1 MRKQNRMRLAGLVT
15 ALGLAVPVGAVAG
28 QATAEAALARDL
40 KVLSADSMGGRF
52 TGSAG
57 GDAAARYLARRFEQ
71 VGAKPAPGGWL
82 HEFTMAPDL
91 AGFRALPADR
101 RPTRAANVVAMIPGT
116 DRALRDEYVVVGAHY
131 DHLGDGHAN
140 SLGAAGE
147 IHNGADDNASG
158 TAALIEIARRFVAAP
173 AGRTV
178 VLVAF
183 SGEEFGLLGSAAY
196 VRSAPVSMER
206 TVAMVNLDMVGRLR
220 NERLL
225 VFGSETATEFPA
237 LLDSLNQSFRFDLN
251 YSGDGFGR
259 SDQQSFYLAR
269 KPVLHV
275 FTDLHEDYHRPSDDW
290 DKINLPGLVR
300 VAAYTTDVV
309 RAIADR
315 RAPLNFVMKAP
326 PAHSGT
332 AAAPVSAGYGAYL
345 GSIPD
350 MGSGGTG
357 VRLSGVRPDSPA
369 DKAGLTEGDVLL
381 RIGDFEIAD
390 LQAMTDALRSYKPG
404 DTAAVR
410 YRRGAEERSTT
421 VVFGRRGG

>member
-1 MRKQNRMRLAGLVT
+1 M
-15 ALGLAVPVGAVAG
+15 
-28 QATAEAALARDL
+28 
-40 KVLSADSMGGRF
+40 
-52 TGSAG
+52 
-57 GDAAARYLARRFEQ
+57 
-71 VGAKPAPGGWL
+71 
-82 HEFTMAPDL
+82 
-91 AGFRALPADR
+91 
-101 RPTRAANVVAMIPGT
+101 PGT
-116 DRALRDEYVVVGAHY
+116 DPELQNEYVVVGAHY

-140 SLGAAGE
+140 SLGTPGE

-158 TAALIEIARRFVAAP
+158 TAALLDIARRFAAAP
-173 AGRTV
+173 AKRTV

-220 NERLL
+220 NDRLL

-237 LLDSLNQSFRFDLN
+237 MLDSLNGTHRFDLH

-269 KPVLHV
+269 KPVLHM

-315 RAPLNFVMKAP
+315 RTPLTFVMGR
-326 PAHSGT
+326 HLRT
-332 AAAPVSAGYGAYL
+332 AARLRRRCRPGMAPIWGRFRIWGRVVLVSACRECVLAAL
-345 GSIPD
+345 RI
-350 MGSGGTG
+350 
-357 VRLSGVRPDSPA
+357 RPDSPRETCCCGSA
-369 DKAGLTEGDVLL
+369 TSRLP
-381 RIGDFEIAD
+381 I
-390 LQAMTDALRSYKPG
+390 SKP
-404 DTAAVR
+404 
-410 YRRGAEERSTT
+410 
-421 VVFGRRGG
+421 